1 MLEVQCPTF
10 KPKVTILEFVEKA
23 AVAGFGAAYG
33 GPINIERFRQGSEA
47 FASEWREVITCVH
60 GLG

>member
-47 FASEWREVITCVH
+47 FASEWR
-60 GLG
+60 